1 MEFGDRTWARAPISL
16 LLLPIADAATINLI
30 FTTSVSSIKKM
41 LSGEL
46 DEEEEEEMEEEEE
59 LTEYEEIEEGTRTK
73 QRLTGLE
80 TPDVIDLRKVQRK
93 EADDQA
99 EMRLYK
105 VLEEKEVSIGPEFV
119 NHSQMLYVLALQ
131 LQVDLLKNQ
140 RPERVDVTLHPE
152 ELEVMDDVLPA
163 KYEQAREEER
173 FGKQQDYF
181 SDMVAENASKMERK
195 LDKYWWSLQP
205 KGGRVNKK
213 KIVYVLL
220 IQGPE
225 PLRNCSFGGFM
236 LAIL

>member
-30 FTTSVSSIKKM
+30 FTTS
-41 LSGEL
+41 G
-46 DEEEEEEMEEEEE
+46 
-59 LTEYEEIEEGTRTK
+59 
-73 QRLTGLE
+73 LTGLE

-105 VLEEKEVSIGPEFV
+105 
-119 NHSQMLYVLALQ
+119 
-131 LQVDLLKNQ
+131 VDLLKNQ

-220 IQGPE
+220 IQGPKVGIYCIKFHGLDG
-225 PLRNCSFGGFM
+225 PRP
-236 LAIL
+236 IQPY